1 MYRGSP
7 IGFPGYRIS
16 LIWRSGFGILKQNR
30 EGFGI
35 ESMCGRW
42 DAKNNP
48 QDYGIAQNLGSGLQ
62 DWKTLL
68 GTLCIES
75 KIYLSQDISWWIQG
89 KKGRTSWQL
98 FSFCWRSASVL
109 ARRLSSICF
118 SSCNRRRSYIHL
130 CYHDVSS
137 NYVNTCIEYDRTSWV
152 NDRFI
157 IKQDYKKNLNTSLS
171 LCKQLSHF
179 SRPGPLL
186 TRFSEWFC

>member
-48 QDYGIAQNLGSGLQ
+48 QDYGIAQNLGSGSR

-75 KIYLSQDISWWIQG
+75 KIYLSQDISWWIQV

-98 FSFCWRSASVL
+98 FSFCWRSPSVL

-130 CYHDVSS
+130 YYHDISS
-137 NYVNTCIEYDRTSWV
+137 YYVNNASSMTEQAKSMTD
-152 NDRFI
+152 
-157 IKQDYKKNLNTSLS
+157 LS
-171 LCKQLSHF
+171 
-179 SRPGPLL
+179 
-186 TRFSEWFC
+186 